1 MNPVVYSIIAVAVDQ
16 ITKAITRATMDLYDS
31 VSILGDFF
39 RLTYVENSGIA
50 FGINFQGGTVVFT
63 FLASVATVWV
73 AWYLWK
79 SQEADFI
86 QRLALSLI
94 LGGAVGNLM
103 DRFLFGRVVD
113 FFHFSIGQ
121 YSWPVFNVADSCVT
135 VGMVLFLYSGGY
147 AVEDGNSKTDE
158 ST

>member
-16 ITKAITRATMDLYDS
+16 ITKAITRATMDLHES
-31 VSILGDFF
+31 VSIFGDFF

-63 FLASVATVWV
+63 ILASAATVWV

-79 SQEADFI
+79 SQEAGFI
-86 QRLALSLI
+86 HRLGLSLI
-94 LGGAVGNLM
+94 LGGAVGNLI

-121 YSWPVFNVADSCVT
+121 YSWPVFNVADSCIT
-135 VGMVLFLYSGGY
+135 VGMVLFLYTAY
-147 AVEDGNSKTDE
+147 ASEEENRKIDE

>member
-16 ITKAITRATMDLYDS
+16 ITKAITRATMDLHDS

-63 FLASVATVWV
+63 FLASVATVGV

-79 SQEADFI
+79 SQKADFI
-86 QRLALSLI
+86 HRL
-94 LGGAVGNLM
+94 
-103 DRFLFGRVVD
+103 
-113 FFHFSIGQ
+113 
-121 YSWPVFNVADSCVT
+121 FNVADSCVT
-135 VGMVLFLYSGGY
+135 VGMVLFLYSGY
-147 AVEDGNSKTDE
+147 ASEDGNSKTDE